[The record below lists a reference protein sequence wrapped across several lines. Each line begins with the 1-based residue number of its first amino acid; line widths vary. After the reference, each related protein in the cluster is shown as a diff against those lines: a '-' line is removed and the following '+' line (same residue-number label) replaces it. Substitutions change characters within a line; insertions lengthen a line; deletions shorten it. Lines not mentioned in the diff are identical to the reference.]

1 MATLNIRNLPEPV
14 HRALRLRA
22 ARSGRSME
30 AEARAIL
37 TQACVAESQPLH
49 EFQTWVDELYG
60 GERPPDVVHQF
71 IQERR
76 AEFERET

>member
-14 HRALRLRA
+14 HKALRLRA

-49 EFQTWVDELYG
+49 EFQNWVDELYG
-60 GERPPDVVHQF
+60 DQRLQDVVGQL

-76 AEFERET
+76 AEFARET